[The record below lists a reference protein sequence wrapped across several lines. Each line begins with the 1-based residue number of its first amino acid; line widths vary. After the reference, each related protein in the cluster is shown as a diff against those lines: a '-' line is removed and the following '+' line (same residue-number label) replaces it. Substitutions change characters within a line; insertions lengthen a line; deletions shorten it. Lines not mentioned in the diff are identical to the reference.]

1 MVASY
6 APIRSTQKINFKL
19 KKMLDSH
26 RLYKVRGGLVACLH
40 GVKQTKT
47 VTDTKRAAYGHTETR
62 SCANPSATHTSR
74 IATTEWKTNT
84 KLALF

>member
-6 APIRSTQKINFKL
+6 APIRSTPKINFKL

-26 RLYKVRGGLVACLH
+26 RLYKVRRGLVACLH

-47 VTDTKRAAYGHTETR
+47 VTDYEKGYA
-62 SCANPSATHTSR
+62 ATHMFR
-74 IATTEWKTNT
+74 VATTECKTNT
-84 KLALF
+84 KLTLF